1 MTPTPSAAVYRN
13 DGQPDW
19 GLGLVLEDRPDRWVL
34 VFEHGGRK
42 MFMKAG
48 AKGLVPV
55 ALDAEALGVL
65 HAKVHRRHGA
75 RGGAR
80 PASRS
85 RATTKKVVARF
96 HTFAEQLQ
104 FFEKAFPGGF
114 KNELFTDEPRAAA
127 GPKPKT
133 GYKAAAMA
141 LAREELTH
149 DKFKTG
155 TPETLFE
162 AARKVIKSTNIV
174 FPIEGASPFGA
185 IAEHDRAPV
194 VLGLEQ
200 LLHGQGD
207 FGLRVERFA
216 ASVHLKGRD
225 GAGKRATWPL
235 ATVFAALYF
244 PGDQVCVKPE
254 AFAKQGATLG
264 LPAEASPAVS
274 AAGYRRFFDVA
285 KETQRRLLE
294 AGHEPKDLIDVYSF
308 IWRTHKEKP
317 A

>member
-1 MTPTPSAAVYRN
+1 VYRN

-48 AKGLVPV
+48 AKALVPV
-55 ALDAEALGVL
+55 ALDAEALGAL

-80 PASRS
+80 PPG
-85 RATTKKVVARF
+85 RARPTTKKVVARH
-96 HTFAEQLQ
+96 HTFTEQLAY
-104 FFEKAFPGGF
+104 FEAHFPGGF
-114 KNELFTDEPRAAA
+114 DNAVFREEVRAA
-127 GPKPKT
+127 GPKPKA

-141 LAREELTH
+141 LAREELTSER
-149 DKFKTG
+149 FKSA
-155 TPETLFE
+155 TPEELFE
-162 AARKVIKSTNIV
+162 SARRVIKSTSIV

-185 IAEHDRAPV
+185 LAEQDRAPV

-225 GAGKRATWPL
+225 GAAKRATWPL

-244 PGDQVCVKPE
+244 PGDQVCVKAEP
-254 AFAKQGATLG
+254 FAKQAATLG

-274 AAGYRRFFDVA
+274 AAAYRRFFDVA

-294 AGHEPKDLIDVYSF
+294 AGHQPKDLIDVYSF
-308 IWRTHKEKP
+308 IWRTHKEK
-317 A
+317 AAA

>member
-1 MTPTPSAAVYRN
+1 MTPSAAVYRN

-55 ALDAEALGVL
+55 TLDAEALGVL

-80 PASRS
+80 PPGRS
-85 RATTKKVVARF
+85 KVTAKKVVPRF
-96 HTFAEQLQ
+96 HTFTEQLQ
-104 FFEKAFPGGF
+104 FFEKAFEGGF
-114 KNELFTDEPRAAA
+114 DNPAFTEA
-127 GPKPKT
+127 GAKAKS
-133 GYKAAAMA
+133 GYKATAMT
-141 LAREELTH
+141 LAREELTRARFQSATA
-149 DKFKTG
+149 D
-155 TPETLFE
+155 EMFE
-162 AARKVIKSTNIV
+162 SARKVIKATNIV

-185 IAEHDRAPV
+185 IAEADRAPV

-225 GAGKRATWPL
+225 GGGKRATWPL
-235 ATVFAALYF
+235 ATVFSALYF
-244 PGDQVCVKPE
+244 PNDQVCVKPE
-254 AFAKQGATLG
+254 AFARQAATLG
-264 LPAEASPAVS
+264 MAGEASPAVN

-285 KETQRRLLE
+285 KEAQRRLLE
-294 AGHEPKDLIDVYSF
+294 AGHEPKDLIDVYTF
-308 IWRTHKEKP
+308 IWKTHKEKP
-317 A
+317 V